1 MVPYKTTYLIIS
13 KINLI
18 NVIRQGINRLKHAI
32 TNFYIALKIEIKS
45 LIYW

>member
-18 NVIRQGINRLKHAI
+18 NVIRQGINRLKNAI
-32 TNFYIALKIEIKS
+32 NNFYIALKIEIKS